1 MGGISRYLSP
11 NDSTTAYLPW
21 PIEPGSKKQ
30 QRFKRKKPGHSSDKN
45 PGGEREKLFK
55 KLVDD
60 LYEKGKAINA
70 ASLLEFD
77 TVLDP
82 IESRDWISMVVE
94 SPINSSEKV
103 PKNRYIDS
111 W

>member
-1 MGGISRYLSP
+1 MISNEFTP
-11 NDSTTAYLPW
+11 NEEIDQL
-21 PIEPGSKKQ
+21 IELNS
-30 QRFKRKKPGHSSDKN
+30 
-45 PGGEREKLFK
+45 EFK

-94 SPINSSEKV
+94 RPINSSEKV

>member
-1 MGGISRYLSP
+1 M
-11 NDSTTAYLPW
+11 
-21 PIEPGSKKQ
+21 
-30 QRFKRKKPGHSSDKN
+30 KRRRKA
-45 PGGEREKLFK
+45 FK

-82 IESRDWISMVVE
+82 IESVIGYLW
-94 SPINSSEKV
+94 
-103 PKNRYIDS
+103 
-111 W
+111 

>member
-1 MGGISRYLSP
+1 
-11 NDSTTAYLPW
+11 
-21 PIEPGSKKQ
+21 
-30 QRFKRKKPGHSSDKN
+30 
-45 PGGEREKLFK
+45 
-55 KLVDD
+55 
-60 LYEKGKAINA
+60 
-70 ASLLEFD
+70 LLEFD

-94 SPINSSEKV
+94 SPADNFIKT

>member
-1 MGGISRYLSP
+1 MAGGSFMAPQFVVGWPTAEIGAMGLEGAVKLGHRKELEAES
-11 NDSTTAYLPW
+11 DV
-21 PIEPGSKKQ
+21 EKK
-30 QRFKRKKPGHSSDKN
+30 
-45 PGGEREKLFK
+45 EKLFK

-82 IESRDWISMVVE
+82 IESRDWISMVAE
-94 SPINSSEKV
+94 SPIDSSEKV